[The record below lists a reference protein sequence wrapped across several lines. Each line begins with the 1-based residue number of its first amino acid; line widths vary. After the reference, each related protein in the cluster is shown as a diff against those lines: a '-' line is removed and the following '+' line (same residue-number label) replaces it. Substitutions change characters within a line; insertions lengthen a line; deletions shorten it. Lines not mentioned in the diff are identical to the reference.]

1 MRIFLLRIPLL
12 IINRYIFLL
21 SEYLP
26 MHADLEKTI
35 LFSYQSET
43 GFVFTFH
50 LYFWYLSY
58 NFLNAGTLLF
68 ATSAGTQ

>member
-1 MRIFLLRIPLL
+1 
-12 IINRYIFLL
+12 
-21 SEYLP
+21 
-26 MHADLEKTI
+26 MHADIEKTI